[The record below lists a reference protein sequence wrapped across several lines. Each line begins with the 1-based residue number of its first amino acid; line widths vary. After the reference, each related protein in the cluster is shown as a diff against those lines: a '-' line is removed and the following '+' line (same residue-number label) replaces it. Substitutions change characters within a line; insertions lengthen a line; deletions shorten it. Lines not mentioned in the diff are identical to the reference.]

1 MLVIYMNIKLFSL
14 ATSTLCS
21 PCTQTFPLSVHVV
34 IYGLCE
40 VGIREKIVIPCE
52 KKEKKRY

>member
-1 MLVIYMNIKLFSL
+1 MNKKLFSL

-21 PCTQTFPLSVHVV
+21 PYTQTFPLSVHVV

-40 VGIREKIVIPCE
+40 VDIPQKIVITC
-52 KKEKKRY
+52 KKKKKKKYPME